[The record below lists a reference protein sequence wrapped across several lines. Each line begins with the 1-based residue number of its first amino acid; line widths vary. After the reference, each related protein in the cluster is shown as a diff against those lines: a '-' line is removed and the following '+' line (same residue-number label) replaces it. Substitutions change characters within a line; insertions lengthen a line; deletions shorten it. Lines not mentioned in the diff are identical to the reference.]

1 MNWQTFLLFLLA
13 FASGTGMWI
22 SQKFLAGFSPYLV
35 NGIAWLVLGGMSLI
49 LWYVFGWSSS
59 QWGFHRAMIALG
71 FSFLGLNLAYSMLYG
86 QNIPVAYVPIIVTW
100 VMTVTLW
107 LSWYFFFG
115 ETITWKFIVWAVMIL
130 SGMGVMIMK

>member
-1 MNWQTFLLFLLA
+1 MNWQTLLLFLLA
-13 FASGTGMWI
+13 FASGTGMGI

-35 NGIAWLVLGGMSLI
+35 NGIAWLVLWWVSLI
-49 LWYVFGWSSS
+49 LWYIFGWSSS
-59 QWGFHRAMIALG
+59 QGGFHRAMIALG

-107 LSWYFFFG
+107 LSWYFFFW